1 MDQDQD
7 KEENIYSK
15 IFSMDV
21 DKDYR
26 APRSD
31 IGGNKNLGKGN
42 FYVDLG
48 NF

>member
-1 MDQDQD
+1 
-7 KEENIYSK
+7 
-15 IFSMDV
+15 MDV

-31 IGGNKNLGKGN
+31 IGGNKNFGKGN